1 MSYRIYQLQQGVA
14 VEVTSTIVLLPSGLS
29 GTRGALRRLV
39 HPDSGNFPP
48 IVYYLNPTRTFNF
61 STDVLRHPI
70 ASVVRTLTSSKTIRF
85 EEVVE
90 DVVVVEQWEIGGG
103 VSMPL
108 FLCHQLY
115 EYSNNPPEFS
125 SVNQQYI
132 IWEPRDETAD
142 TYEVEVLGVQV
153 GGGSPGKY
161 SMKRYLGDGGPNDP
175 NNPGPVLSPLDTLD
189 VSPTAL
195 IDQVVMVTMRII
207 SKIEA

>member
-1 MSYRIYQLQQGVA
+1 MSFRIYQLQQGVA
-14 VEVTSTIVLLPSGLS
+14 VVATSTVFLLPSGLA

-39 HPDSGNFPP
+39 HPDAGLLPP
-48 IVYYLNPTRTFNF
+48 LIYYLNPTRTFNF

-70 ASVVRTLTSSKTIRF
+70 ASVVRTLSTSKTIRF
-85 EEVVE
+85 EEVTE

-108 FLCHQLY
+108 FMAHQLM
-115 EYSNNPPEFS
+115 EYLNNPPAFS
-125 SVNQQYI
+125 SINQPYI

-142 TYEVEVLGVQV
+142 TYEVEVLGVQI
-153 GGGSPGKY
+153 GGGSPGKF
-161 SMKRYLGDGGPNDP
+161 SMKRFIGSGGPNDP
-175 NNPGPVLSPLDTLD
+175 DNPGPVDTPTDTMD

-195 IDQVVMVTMRII
+195 IDQVVTVTMRII